1 MSGLDEYVSNLP
13 EGLQT
18 VLSEDGGHISG
29 GERQRI
35 GLARTLLTGA
45 KYIIFDET
53 TASLDVLMENK
64 IENTVLNLKEIGCIM
79 ITHRLNPNLLEQC
92 DEILVLKAGK
102 IVESGSFTELIE
114 KKKYF
119 YSFYTVNHYCS

>member
-1 MSGLDEYVSNLP
+1 
-13 EGLQT
+13 
-18 VLSEDGGHISG
+18 
-29 GERQRI
+29 
-35 GLARTLLTGA
+35 
-45 KYIIFDET
+45 
-53 TASLDVLMENK
+53 MENK

-102 IVESGSFTELIE
+102 IVENGSFTELIE